1 MAQGNGGVHL
11 RLATATNLPLGHLN
25 KKKRTG
31 VSPAGELVSGALKL
45 RIIYMK
51 RSGFAIVALAAG
63 VLLTASPAFAQKD
76 AQQGQGRAIVTVLP
90 SARNGNVGQILPQN
104 LKVKVNGKTSTVTS
118 FNQLQ
123 ENNSPVELVLLLD
136 AGARASLGTQF
147 NDIQTFVKEMPPNTK
162 MAIAYMQQ
170 GRAAFSSQLSTNAA
184 DVLKGLHLT
193 TGMPGENASPYF
205 CLSDLAKNWPSH
217 DRTARREVVMITD
230 GVDNYERR
238 FDPQDPYVET
248 AVRDSV
254 RAGLVVYSI
263 YWKNTGI
270 ANNTWYETNAGQNL
284 LSIVTQATGGNSYWQ
299 GMGNPVSIQPFLQDL
314 RRRLHNQYEVSF
326 TAPSNGKPEVE
337 SLKLDLHVPSAKV
350 DAPQQVLVTGAVSA
364 RGE

>member
-1 MAQGNGGVHL
+1 M
-11 RLATATNLPLGHLN
+11 RLG
-25 KKKRTG
+25 
-31 VSPAGELVSGALKL
+31 
-45 RIIYMK
+45 
-51 RSGFAIVALAAG
+51 LAAIA
-63 VLLTASPAFAQKD
+63 LTAGTLMAASPAFAQKN

-90 SARNGNVGQILPQN
+90 SAKNASAGQISAQN
-104 LKVKVNGKTSTVTS
+104 LKVKVNGKESTVTS

-123 ENNSPVELVLLLD
+123 ESNSPVELVLLLD
-136 AGARASLGTQF
+136 SGARSSLGTQF

-170 GRAAFSSQLSTNAA
+170 GRAAFSSQLSSNAA
-184 DVLKGLHLT
+184 DVLKGLHLSS
-193 TGMPGENASPYF
+193 GIPGENASPYF

-238 FDPQDPYVET
+238 FDPDDPYVQT
-248 AVRDSV
+248 AINDSV

-263 YWKNTGI
+263 YWKNTGRI
-270 ANNTWYETNAGQNL
+270 NNTNYETNAGQNL
-284 LSIVTQATGGNSYWQ
+284 LLLVTQATGGNSYWQ
-299 GMGNPVSIQPFLQDL
+299 GLGNPVSMQPFFQDL
-314 RRRLHNQYEVSF
+314 RRRLNNQYEVSF
-326 TAPSNGKPEVE
+326 TAPSNGKPEIK

-350 DAPQQVLVTGAVSA
+350 AAPQQVLVTGPVSA

>member
-1 MAQGNGGVHL
+1 M
-11 RLATATNLPLGHLN
+11 RLG
-25 KKKRTG
+25 
-31 VSPAGELVSGALKL
+31 
-45 RIIYMK
+45 
-51 RSGFAIVALAAG
+51 LAAIA
-63 VLLTASPAFAQKD
+63 LTAGTLMAASPAFAQKN

-90 SARNGNVGQILPQN
+90 SAKNASAGQISAQN
-104 LKVKVNGKTSTVTS
+104 LKLKVNGKESAVTS

-123 ENNSPVELVLLLD
+123 ESNSPVELVLLLD
-136 AGARASLGTQF
+136 SGARSSLGTQF

-170 GRAAFSSQLSTNAA
+170 GRAVFSSQLSSNAA
-184 DVLKGLHLT
+184 DVLKGLHLSS
-193 TGMPGENASPYF
+193 GIPGENASPYF

-238 FDPQDPYVET
+238 FDPDDPYVQT
-248 AVRDSV
+248 AINDSV

-263 YWKNTGI
+263 YWKNTGRI
-270 ANNTWYETNAGQNL
+270 NNTNYETNAGQNL
-284 LSIVTQATGGNSYWQ
+284 LLLVTQATGGNSYWQ
-299 GMGNPVSIQPFLQDL
+299 GLGNPVSMQPFFQDL
-314 RRRLHNQYEVSF
+314 RRRLNNQYEVSF
-326 TAPSNGKPEVE
+326 TAPSNGKPEIK

-350 DAPQQVLVTGAVSA
+350 AAPQQVLVTGPVSA

>member
-1 MAQGNGGVHL
+1 MKK
-11 RLATATNLPLGHLN
+11 LG
-25 KKKRTG
+25 
-31 VSPAGELVSGALKL
+31 
-45 RIIYMK
+45 
-51 RSGFAIVALAAG
+51 LAAIAFTAG
-63 VLLTASPAFAQKD
+63 TLMAASPVFAQKD

-90 SARNGNVGQILPQN
+90 SAKNGNAGQISAQN
-104 LKVKVNGKTSTVTS
+104 LKVKVNGKESTVTG

-123 ENNSPVELVLLLD
+123 ENNSPVELVLMLD

-170 GRAAFSSQLSTNAA
+170 GRAAFASQLSSNAG
-184 DVLKGLHLT
+184 DVLKGLHLSS
-193 TGMPGENASPYF
+193 GIPGENASPYF

-217 DRTARREVVMITD
+217 DRTARREVLMITD

-238 FDPQDPYVET
+238 FDPQDLYVEA
-248 AVRDSV
+248 AVRDSI

-263 YWKNTGI
+263 YWKNTGRI
-270 ANNTWYETNAGQNL
+270 NNTWYETNAGQNL

-299 GMGNPVSIQPFLQDL
+299 GMGNPVSLQPFFRDL
-314 RRRLHNQYEVSF
+314 RRRLNNQYEVSF
-326 TAPSNGKPEVE
+326 TAPSNGKPELE
-337 SLKLDLHVPSAKV
+337 SLKVDLHVPSAKV
-350 DAPQQVLVTGAVSA
+350 AAPQQVLVTGPVSA